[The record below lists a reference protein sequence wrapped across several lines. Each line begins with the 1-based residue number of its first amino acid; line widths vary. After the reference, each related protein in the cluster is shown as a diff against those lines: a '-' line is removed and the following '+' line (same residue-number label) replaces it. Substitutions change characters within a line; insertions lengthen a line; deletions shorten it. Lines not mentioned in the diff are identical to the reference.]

1 MPLSDTML
9 KLLKLIEEEKTN
21 NEICFNLNISN
32 RQLYSYLTTLQT
44 KGFYFQRKYYSNGT
58 IIYKPIKNINNLQ
71 SILSMNNNSN
81 KIITSPTENK
91 LKTLTISDI
100 HIGNELQRLD
110 LLSRAY
116 KYCQDNDIHI
126 IFCCGD
132 IIDGATTRGTQ
143 IISDTYEQIEFLKNN
158 FPSDKHI
165 LVFGT
170 AGNHDETSL
179 QHNQQDLLTILRN
192 YRHDIIMNTY
202 NNAIIEIKNDN
213 IQLIH
218 KFNKNINKEGS
229 IIYYGHTHQYQTSLG
244 IDHVISVYVPSL
256 SNIIQPMPSAIET
269 SYDFKSGYIDNVDF
283 KQIYFGEED
292 YILSTVKYSNLT
304 MKRNYQSI
312 GIKNI
317 EDIKPEILY
326 DVDEKNKTL
335 TKTLSQVEKF
345 NKKYN
350 L

>member
-1 MPLSDTML
+1 
-9 KLLKLIEEEKTN
+9 
-21 NEICFNLNISN
+21 
-32 RQLYSYLTTLQT
+32 
-44 KGFYFQRKYYSNGT
+44 
-58 IIYKPIKNINNLQ
+58 
-71 SILSMNNNSN
+71 
-81 KIITSPTENK
+81 
-91 LKTLTISDI
+91 
-100 HIGNELQRLD
+100 
-110 LLSRAY
+110 
-116 KYCQDNDIHI
+116 
-126 IFCCGD
+126 
-132 IIDGATTRGTQ
+132 
-143 IISDTYEQIEFLKNN
+143 
-158 FPSDKHI
+158 
-165 LVFGT
+165 
-170 AGNHDETSL
+170 
-179 QHNQQDLLTILRN
+179 
-192 YRHDIIMNTY
+192 MNTY

-218 KFNKNINKEGS
+218 KFNKNINKKGS